1 MNKKELFVV
10 SPSDSNEKV
19 YLKLVQYLQ
28 KQGFKIVKGDK
39 NERKK

>member
-10 SPSDSNEKV
+10 SPFDSKIKI
-19 YLKLVQYLQ
+19 YKKLVLYLQ

-39 NERKK
+39 NEK